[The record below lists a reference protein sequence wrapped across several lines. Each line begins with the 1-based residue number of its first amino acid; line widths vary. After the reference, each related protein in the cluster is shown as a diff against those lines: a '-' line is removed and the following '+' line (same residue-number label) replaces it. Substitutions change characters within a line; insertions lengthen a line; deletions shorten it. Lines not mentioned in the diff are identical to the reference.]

1 MTDICTFLIIARKH
15 KRVNLYCDNTT
26 DNMNKVIATTASVT
40 GMVASM
46 VSPASAAGREKTKGT
61 DKPNI
66 VLIIGDDCRM
76 RDLGCYGNVYSKT
89 PNIDR
94 LASEGMRFERF
105 FQATAM
111 SSPTRQCLLTG
122 LYPVHSG
129 AYPNHT
135 FINPDVRTLPSYLI
149 DCGYRVA
156 TQGKG
161 KGKKQVYGIH
171 TTRGI
176 INGFEHYGIRS
187 VRTDRYLYIR
197 NLTPETEF
205 RCAAFN
211 DSFFKSLTEI
221 ADTNEFAALQIRRY
235 SKRPGEELYDVR
247 KDPFQQHNLAA
258 DPASARTLKKM
269 RKLLDKWMENQGDK
283 GQETEMDAFNHIAS
297 KMHVK

>member
-1 MTDICTFLIIARKH
+1 MTLYDEGLQTGVIVRWPGVVEPGSTNDKMCEYVDMTPTIIDIA
-15 KRVNLYCDNTT
+15 
-26 DNMNKVIATTASVT
+26 
-40 GMVASM
+40 G
-46 VSPASAAGREKTKGT
+46 GREIKGF
-61 DKPNI
+61 DGKSFKQ
-66 VLIIGDDCRM
+66 VL
-76 RDLGCYGNVYSKT
+76 L
-89 PNIDR
+89 
-94 LASEGMRFERF
+94 
-105 FQATAM
+105 
-111 SSPTRQCLLTG
+111 
-122 LYPVHSG
+122 
-129 AYPNHT
+129 
-135 FINPDVRTLPSYLI
+135 
-149 DCGYRVA
+149 
-156 TQGKG
+156 GKG

-176 INGFEHYGIRS
+176 INGSEHYGIRS

-211 DSFFKSLTEI
+211 DSFFKSWTEI
-221 ADTNEFAALQIRRY
+221 ADTNEFAALQIGRY

-269 RKLLDKWMENQGDK
+269 RKLLDKWMEDQGDK